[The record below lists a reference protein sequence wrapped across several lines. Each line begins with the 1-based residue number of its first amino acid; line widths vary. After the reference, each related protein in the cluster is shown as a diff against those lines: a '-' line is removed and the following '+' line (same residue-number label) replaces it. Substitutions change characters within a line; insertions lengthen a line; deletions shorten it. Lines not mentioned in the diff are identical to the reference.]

1 MTSCRNKSPYPP
13 GPMYPKHRL
22 SILNPLLT
30 EFIALATRD
39 RFVALHAE
47 GQREKD
53 IWDDQTFSL

>member
-1 MTSCRNKSPYPP
+1 
-13 GPMYPKHRL
+13 MYPKHRL